1 LISVISV
8 TLSFPE
14 RWFTPPPVNNGSESL
29 PDGNSG
35 QVGVSGGEPM
45 PLVDPIEVT
54 GDRAGKHASRRL
66 ASGSLSKAAHT

>member
-1 LISVISV
+1 
-8 TLSFPE
+8 
-14 RWFTPPPVNNGSESL
+14 
-29 PDGNSG
+29 
-35 QVGVSGGEPM
+35 M